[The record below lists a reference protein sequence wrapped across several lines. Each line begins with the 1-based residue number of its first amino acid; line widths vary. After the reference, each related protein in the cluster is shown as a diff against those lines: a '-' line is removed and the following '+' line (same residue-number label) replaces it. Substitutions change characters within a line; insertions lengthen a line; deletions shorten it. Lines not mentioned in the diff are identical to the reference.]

1 MIWKEF
7 YALACKL
14 SPVFTQSLLYETS
27 VACFTSAI
35 TLIKGEVNIHRALQ
49 SQVAGSLF
57 FFAIARIFKENECR
71 VRAIVVPLC
80 GTTYRWSRVGASV
93 RRANRSP
100 LINGPASGEASTR
113 PFAQLNLFYRK
124 ARMLHVDTGSIVAVK
139 YFYF

>member
-7 YALACKL
+7 YPLACKL
-14 SPVFTQSLLYETS
+14 GPEFTQSLLYETS
-27 VACFTSAI
+27 VARFTSAI

-57 FFAIARIFKENECR
+57 SLQLHEFSKKMSVACERSLC
-71 VRAIVVPLC
+71 PLC

-100 LINGPASGEASTR
+100 LITGEASAR

-124 ARMLHVDTGSIVAVK
+124 ARMFNVDTGSIVAVK